1 MGVPVITLVG
11 ERHSNRVG
19 YTILK
24 NLNLDKLITFT
35 EEEYINCAVDFSK
48 NIKDL
53 REFRKSLRLNLI
65 KSDLCDKDLHARNME
80 KCFKDI
86 ISS

>member
-19 YTILK
+19 FTILK

-53 REFRKSLRLNLI
+53 IEFKESLRLNLI
-65 KSDLCDKDLHARNME
+65 KSDLCNKELHARNME

-86 ISS
+86 IYP

>member
-19 YTILK
+19 FTILK

-35 EEEYINCAVDFSK
+35 EDEYVNCAVDFSK
-48 NIKDL
+48 KINDL
-53 REFRKSLRLNLI
+53 KEFKKSLRLNLI